1 MLSGSDI
8 YGRFCSANCSNVLRA
23 ETKTEC
29 HKLKDD
35 RLIEF
40 LTLVPETWG
49 HSDSLMIV
57 TAVVELMIVN
67 NLHHQSHCGRER
79 RKDKRITSLAVDYFE
94 SSCTNK

>member
-8 YGRFCSANCSNVLRA
+8 YGRLNSADCSNVPIA

-35 RLIEF
+35 ELIEH
-40 LTLVPETWG
+40 LTLVPETG
-49 HSDSLMIV
+49 SHSDSLVIV

-67 NLHHQSHCGRER
+67 ELQHQSHCSRER
-79 RKDKRITSLAVDYFE
+79 RKDKWITSLSVDYFE
-94 SSCTNK
+94 SNCTYN